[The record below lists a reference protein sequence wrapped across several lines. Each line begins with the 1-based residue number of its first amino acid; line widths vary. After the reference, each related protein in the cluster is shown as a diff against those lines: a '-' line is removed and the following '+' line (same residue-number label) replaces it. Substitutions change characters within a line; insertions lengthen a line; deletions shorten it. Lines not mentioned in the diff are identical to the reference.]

1 MATLNGT
8 LATTRW
14 LVAILENHQQA
25 DGSVRV
31 PEALRPYVGGRD
43 VLAPRLVVSAAADT
57 PLGLTPGWAPALIAL
72 DIDGTTV
79 PSDSDL
85 VSPAVRGGRTSS
97 DRRRARTWCWRPA
110 VGSWAPGPWPI
121 QLGIADQPAV
131 CSNGAVTA
139 VPGSAR
145 GAPRGDVRPGP
156 AVRIVQQSLPEAIV
170 AVERPGVGYAVTR
183 PFPADEVS
191 GEQTVL
197 SIEEIVAE
205 PVSRMVVR
213 WPGAD
218 LEEFVARVEAAGLHG
233 VNYAIGYSA
242 WLDVM
247 PPGVSKA
254 SALEVRAP
262 GPRGAGRTYRRLRRR
277 QQRPRDARV
286 GRPRGGDG

>member
-1 MATLNGT
+1 
-8 LATTRW
+8 
-14 LVAILENHQQA
+14 
-25 DGSVRV
+25 
-31 PEALRPYVGGRD
+31 
-43 VLAPRLVVSAAADT
+43 VSAAADT
-57 PLGLTPGWAPALIAL
+57 PLGLTPGWVPALIAL

-85 VSPAVRGGRTSS
+85 VSAAVLAAVRRAISAGAHVVLATGRGVLGTRSV
-97 DRRRARTWCWRPA
+97 A
-110 VGSWAPGPWPI
+110 I

-139 VPGSAR
+139 VPAR
-145 GAPRGDVRPGP
+145 LEVLHAVTFDPGP

-254 SALEVRAP
+254 SALEVLRQDLGVP
-262 GPRGAGRTYRRLRRR
+262 AGRT
-277 QQRPRDARV
+277 AAF
-286 GRPRGGDG
+286 GDGNNDREMLEWAAHAVAMGDGVAEIQDLADEVTFSVHEDGVAAVLSRWFP